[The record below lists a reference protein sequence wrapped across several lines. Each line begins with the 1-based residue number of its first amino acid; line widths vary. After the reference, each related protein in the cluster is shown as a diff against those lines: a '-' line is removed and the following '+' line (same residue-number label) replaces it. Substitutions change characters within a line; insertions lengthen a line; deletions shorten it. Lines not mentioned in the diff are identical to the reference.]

1 MGPVMFITW
10 DTHSEVKGI
19 SWCLCSQGHH
29 EINKVCTADTNSV
42 ITDLLSPLLL
52 FYLLLICASINKCV
66 LSKEMLITAAKST
79 SLSLSSFNKCSLKWS
94 YFGSCMLLL
103 NCVLSNAKTFKMSIH
118 IKESGW
124 CSFWSPLL
132 PPTHYGTIAHRDDPQ
147 GLFTERSDNSLLV
160 CGHSFL
166 IRITRVML
174 RQACFSVFV
183 NQILSLTT
191 WWHIQY
197 CHLLSRVQLK

>member
-1 MGPVMFITW
+1 M
-10 DTHSEVKGI
+10 H
-19 SWCLCSQGHH
+19 L
-29 EINKVCTADTNSV
+29 
-42 ITDLLSPLLL
+42 LLSPLLL
-52 FYLLLICASINKCV
+52 FYLFLICASINKCV
-66 LSKEMLITAAKST
+66 LSKEMLITAVKCT

-94 YFGSCMLLL
+94 YFGSHMLLLLL
-103 NCVLSNAKTFKMSIH
+103 NCVLSNAKTFKMGIH
-118 IKESGW
+118 IVGSGR

-147 GLFTERSDNSLLV
+147 TGGSLFTERSDSSLLV

-183 NQILSLTT
+183 NQIRSLTT
-191 WWHIQY
+191 WWHIQH
-197 CHLLSRVQLK
+197 CHPLGRVQLK